1 MNQRDQSDSADTRQN
16 PVRVLKGL
24 LSRLMILGGVVLT
37 GVFVTTGLSLILKAA
52 GDDAGASA
60 VQWLAW
66 VASGCFGIIL
76 VVLLVA
82 VTLAVLQLMDRAFG
96 SEEPGRPA
104 AFSTPQQSPDT
115 TTE

>member
-1 MNQRDQSDSADTRQN
+1 
-16 PVRVLKGL
+16 
-24 LSRLMILGGVVLT
+24 
-37 GVFVTTGLSLILKAA
+37 
-52 GDDAGASA
+52 
-60 VQWLAW
+60 
-66 VASGCFGIIL
+66 